1 MTAVWFQNNDILGKL
16 ECLLRSSSRSS
27 KCTLTGLLHHHASL
41 THVCIFPAYYQK
53 SLPGTTD
60 CIQKMVTH
68 WLGALTV
75 ASLLFETSGP
85 ETKEQRPRTAATYR
99 SQNTFLKHL
108 LSFFFV

>member
-1 MTAVWFQNNDILGKL
+1 M
-16 ECLLRSSSRSS
+16 
-27 KCTLTGLLHHHASL
+27 LTGLLHHHASL

-75 ASLLFETSGP
+75 ASLLFETRDEHIVDLTEKPRNSALVR
-85 ETKEQRPRTAATYR
+85 QRPVNYKIP
-99 SQNTFLKHL
+99 F
-108 LSFFFV
+108 